1 MKRFYTKRGKK
12 NLMNY
17 NRLVLGLF
25 LCLLFL
31 LPAAADSADVYNVN
45 PAGYKIDGG
54 NFTPCD
60 RPLDAAWEKA
70 AAGDILVIYA
80 DKNNT
85 KSIGIIKKSE
95 EPILT
100 SFGTFSTYVNQT
112 GYKINGRQ
120 FIRCD
125 APLHDA
131 WENASAGQVI
141 VIYADKSNTKII
153 GIVKKPKM
161 TILGYWG
168 AFLAALAVLL
178 SFFAVLWLGYK
189 NDNKLN
195 KGEMRRALTS
205 AFIVGFHILLIISLL
220 TDFKTEIVVP
230 AYVTAVTTILGFYFG
245 SRTVQQSQNEEETK
259 PVVGIE
265 NVEFKEKQI
274 AITFRN
280 GSSKEL
286 ELDTVYLNNKPQKI
300 EKTKVAAKSVKVIPT
315 NIEWKA
321 GTKYSIKV
329 CNLEGSCFEAES
341 SAPKE
346 GN

>member
-1 MKRFYTKRGKK
+1 
-12 NLMNY
+12 MNY
-17 NRLVLGLF
+17 NRLVFGLL

-54 NFTPCD
+54 NFTPGE

-85 KSIGIIKKSE
+85 QPLGIIKKSE

-100 SFGTFSTYVNQT
+100 AFGTFSTYVNQT
-112 GYKINGRQ
+112 GYKITGRP

-141 VIYADKSNTKII
+141 AIYADKGNTEII
-153 GIVKKPKM
+153 GIVKKPEKR
-161 TILGYWG
+161 ILSLWSYVG
-168 AFLAALAVLL
+168 AALALL
-178 SFFAVLWLGYK
+178 AVLFIFFYILRLGYNGDK
-189 NDNKLN
+189 TLEH
-195 KGEMRRALTS
+195 GEMRRAIAG
-205 AFIVGFHILLIISLL
+205 AFIVGFHILLLMSFLF
-220 TDFKTEIVVP
+220 DFKTETVIS
-230 AYVTAVTTILGFYFG
+230 AYIAAVTTIIGLYFG
-245 SRTVQQSQNEEETK
+245 SRTAQQSQNEEATK
-259 PVVGIE
+259 PTIGIE

-286 ELDTVYLNNKPQKI
+286 EIDTIYLNNKPLKI

-321 GTKYSIKV
+321 EAKYSIKV
-329 CNLEGSCFEAES
+329 CNSEGSCFETELN
-341 SAPKE
+341 APKE